1 MGIGTRLKL
10 GNGNGKEGEFT
21 AWEWGD
27 GDVKIHS
34 RSSLLP
40 TNSFGYNAVGK
51 LKSND

>member
-1 MGIGTRLKL
+1 MGRKENSLH
-10 GNGNGKEGEFT
+10 GNGGGN
-21 AWEWGD
+21 